1 MEFQMVPL
9 KFHSKYLTHILKDMD
24 FIHRWKSVFET
35 FHVHVFVKIETNTR
49 IRKCMYLLHYISTAY
64 KCIRAIWVAR
74 EVGKYTT
81 WGPFHKY
88 GLTLILAWI
97 SNHIHYKVW
106 DEINNIFPNVNG
118 ATVDVFEWISN
129 FVPHFPGHV
138 LIHAGIKVKK
148 S

>member
-1 MEFQMVPL
+1 MSSTGSW
-9 KFHSKYLTHILKDMD
+9 K
-24 FIHRWKSVFET
+24 IH
-35 FHVHVFVKIETNTR
+35 H
-49 IRKCMYLLHYISTAY
+49 L
-64 KCIRAIWVAR
+64 
-74 EVGKYTT
+74 
-81 WGPFHKY
+81 GPFHKH

-106 DEINNIFPNVNG
+106 EEINNIFPNVNG